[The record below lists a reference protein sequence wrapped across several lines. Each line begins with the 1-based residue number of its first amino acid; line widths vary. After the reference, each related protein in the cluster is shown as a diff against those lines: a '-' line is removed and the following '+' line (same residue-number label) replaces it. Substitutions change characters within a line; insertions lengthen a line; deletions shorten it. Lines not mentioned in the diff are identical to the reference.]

1 VTQTSV
7 ARILVV
13 IVVLVATRY
22 VIAGTDPVVV
32 SLERPLS
39 AFPLEL
45 AGWRGEEGPDLDEE
59 LRAVLGAD
67 DYLNRFYE
75 NGDRAMVGLY
85 VAYYAAQRQ
94 GDTIH
99 SPQHC
104 LPGNGWHPIEQGRI
118 NVEADGR
125 RFPVNR
131 YLVEKRGNRQLV
143 LYWFQGRGHVVASEY
158 TNKLYLLGD
167 ALRSGRTDGA
177 LIRVVTP
184 VGAHDSR
191 PDDVAL
197 GFVRA
202 LLPHLTQWLP

>member
-1 VTQTSV
+1 MTQTSV
-7 ARILVV
+7 VRTLVV
-13 IVVLVATRY
+13 IAVLIATRY
-22 VIAGTDPVVV
+22 AMAGPDPVAV

-39 AFPLEL
+39 AFPLDL
-45 AGWRGEEGPDLDEE
+45 AGWHGEEGPDLDAET
-59 LRAVLGAD
+59 RTVLGAD

-75 NGDRAMVGLY
+75 NSDRTVVGLY
-85 VAYYAAQRQ
+85 VAYYASQQQ
-94 GDTIH
+94 GDSIH

-104 LPGNGWHPIEQGRI
+104 LPGNGWHPIEHGRLS
-118 NVEADGR
+118 VEADGQ

-131 YLVEKRGNRQLV
+131 YVVEKRGDRQLV
-143 LYWFQGRGHVVASEY
+143 LYWFQGRGHAVASEY
-158 TNKLYLLGD
+158 TNKLYLLRD

-184 VGAHDSR
+184 VGAHPSR

>member
-1 VTQTSV
+1 MSHTSV
-7 ARILVV
+7 VRTLVV
-13 IVVLVATRY
+13 IVVLIATRY
-22 VIAGTDPVVV
+22 VIAGADPVAVP
-32 SLERPLS
+32 LEVPLS
-39 AFPLEL
+39 SFPLDL
-45 AGWRGEEGPDLDEE
+45 AGWHGEEGPDLDPEM
-59 LRAVLGAD
+59 RKALGAD

-75 NGDRAMVGLY
+75 NSDRAMVGLY

-94 GDTIH
+94 GDSIH

-104 LPGNGWHPIEQGRI
+104 LPGNGWHPIEHGRVS
-118 NVEADGR
+118 VEAAGQ

-131 YLVEKRGNRQLV
+131 YVVEKRGDRQLV

-158 TNKLYLLGD
+158 TNKLYLLRD

-177 LIRVVTP
+177 LVRIVTP
-184 VGAHDSR
+184 VGARDAR

-202 LLPHLTQWLP
+202 LLPHLTRWLP